1 MPAWLSNTV
10 RPIAREMIGAGTRR
24 TARPANSFAPAMSNT
39 ALLHSST
46 CPCRACE
53 LANKLWD
60 WGSSPSPC
68 RACKLADQLWEW
80 APSPKRHRN
89 TYQVAAPAARE
100 PTSSPPA
107 VVSVQLSSLPTSS
120 FAEMLNLLD
129 SPDQSSAERAALA
142 PPEALAQTLAVPEDV
157 PAPTLAAP
165 EDAVAE
171 TARAPVDDQHAAIA
185 EVLRQ
190 IKDTSE
196 ALEAPDPPEDESQ
209 DSQQTCASEQQR
221 VHEKEMDRELQEFLV
236 AERMASDASKINDAK
251 HATIKHRGL
260 CTRLLHRGITWI
272 GPEED
277 FALRDSPVESE
288 LNVIHDV
295 YFNKAV
301 RKQIYIGGTQFPL
314 RRFLGDKEL
323 TMQGMGS
330 LLDPDARPMAG
341 HKHDKKRQWDSII
354 FWGVRWGP
362 FGALTEVAAIHYAKF
377 KLDPPQSTDHEFGN
391 PLVVNDVIDSRGLS
405 KDWGVITFLYICLN
419 PKAKEL
425 RVDKSL

>member
-39 ALLHSST
+39 ALPHSST

-107 VVSVQLSSLPTSS
+107 VGSLPTSS

-129 SPDQSSAERAALA
+129 SPDQASAERAALA

-236 AERMASDASKINDAK
+236 AERMVSDASKINDAK
-251 HATIKHRGL
+251 HATIKHRSL
-260 CTRLLHRGITWI
+260 CTGLLHRGITWI
-272 GPEED
+272 GPEEH
-277 FALRDSPVESE
+277 FALRESPVESE

-301 RKQIYIGGTQFPL
+301 HKQIYIGGTQFPL

-323 TMQGMGS
+323 IMQGMGR
-330 LLDPDARPMAG
+330 LLDPDARPMDG

-377 KLDPPQSTDHEFGN
+377 KLDPLQSTDDEFGN
-391 PLVVNDVIDSRGLS
+391 PLVVNAVIDSRGLS

>member
-1 MPAWLSNTV
+1 MSV
-10 RPIAREMIGAGTRR
+10 RGLPSRG
-24 TARPANSFAPAMSNT
+24 
-39 ALLHSST
+39 ALLPHPST
-46 CPCRACE
+46 C
-53 LANKLWD
+53 
-60 WGSSPSPC
+60 PC
-68 RACKLADQLWEW
+68 RACKLADQLWDW
-80 APSPKRHRN
+80 GPSPKRRRD
-89 TYQVAAPAARE
+89 TDQRLVLEDQVAAPAARE
-100 PTSSPPA
+100 PMASSSSPPA
-107 VVSVQLSSLPTSS
+107 VVSVQSSSLPAGAPRVNSSSPSSS
-120 FAEMLNLLD
+120 FAEMLKLLD
-129 SPDQSSAERAALA
+129 SPNQSSAERAALA

-157 PAPTLAAP
+157 PAQTLAAP
-165 EDAVAE
+165 EDAVAD
-171 TARAPVDDQHAAIA
+171 TAHAPVDDQRAAIA
-185 EVLRQ
+185 EVLRE
-190 IKDTSE
+190 IRELAGSTSE
-196 ALEAPDPPEDESQ
+196 ASDPPEDESQ
-209 DSQQTCASEQQR
+209 DSQQTCASQHQR

-251 HATIKHRGL
+251 HATIQHRGL
-260 CTRLLHRGITWI
+260 CTGLLHRGITWI

-330 LLDPDARPMAG
+330 LLDPDARPMPG